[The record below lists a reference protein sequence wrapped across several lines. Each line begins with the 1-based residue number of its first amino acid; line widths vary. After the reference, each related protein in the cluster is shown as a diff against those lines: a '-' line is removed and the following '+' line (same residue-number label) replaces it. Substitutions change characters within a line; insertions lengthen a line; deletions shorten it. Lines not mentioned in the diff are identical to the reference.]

1 MRIVEFL
8 DFLLI
13 PLPAHLDTA
22 LTSEIHLH
30 KVVVVNPHWKT
41 HDTHDI

>member
-13 PLPAHLDTA
+13 PLPRAPKYRID
-22 LTSEIHLH
+22 ER
-30 KVVVVNPHWKT
+30 NPPE
-41 HDTHDI
+41 

>member
-13 PLPAHLDTA
+13 PLPAHLNTA

-30 KVVVVNPHWKT
+30 KVVLAIRSGKL
-41 HDTHDI
+41 HDI